1 MLEFNKLKKSG
12 TAVFL
17 DTNVLDNHLYIF
29 GRSGAG
35 KTVLFKR
42 IYSQLKAQIILNR
55 EKANIITHAIKD
67 DLVAENFTENDY
79 ILNPYDERGS
89 DFNIMSLIE
98 QEADI
103 TAIANAAL
111 NAVSSQSE
119 DDRFWQDGGKDLF
132 EGLLYMALYVAN
144 EDNSIKLNNFL
155 LRNLKNIGIVAFATK
170 LQEVVAKYPRA
181 VNALS
186 RIEIVL
192 EDQSNKTAKSFWD
205 FFMMSTKFLDI
216 IKEDNNNEEID
227 LDNLIYNPQQQTVFL
242 ANYTDIKD
250 EIAPYL
256 TIFLTLYI
264 KKLLAKSEKVKT
276 KTYFFLDELGNL
288 GKVDKLEEL
297 ITLGRSKGGHVLL
310 ANQDIPRLE
319 KIYTK
324 EILAAILESCA
335 TNVVMNVGKETA
347 KFFEELIGKKQV
359 KRTDTSHTTAVF
371 SERDSKGVNEKL
383 VLEEVVLASE
393 LNNFKTLE
401 FVFKTLGTDWV
412 RVQSKFEPEIDKYEE
427 IATGFDKTDRFNL
440 NAREIIKQQNQEKW
454 KKKEVEEDVV

>member
-1 MLEFNKLKKSG
+1 MSKFDELKKAG
-12 TAVFL
+12 MGVFL

-42 IYSQLKAQIILNR
+42 IYSQLKAQIILNN
-55 EKANIITHAIKD
+55 EKASIITHAIKD
-67 DLVAENFTENDY
+67 DLIAENFTQNDF

-98 QEADI
+98 QEADV

-111 NAVSSQSE
+111 NAVSSGSE
-119 DDRFWQDGGKDLF
+119 DDKFWQDGGRDLF
-132 EGLLYMALYVAN
+132 EGLLYMAIYVAN
-144 EDNSIKLNNFL
+144 IDKTAKLDNFL
-155 LRNLKNIGIVAFATK
+155 LRNLKNLGIVAFATK
-170 LQEVVAKYPRA
+170 LKDVAAQYPRA
-181 VNALS
+181 INALS

-192 EDQSNKTAKSFWD
+192 EDPSNKTAKSFWD
-205 FFMMSTKFLDI
+205 FFMMATKFLDV
-216 IKEDNNNEEID
+216 IKENNKNEEID
-227 LDNLIYNPQQQTVFL
+227 LDDLIYKPTGQTVFL

-264 KKLLAKSEKVKT
+264 KKLLAKSEKIDT

-319 KIYTK
+319 KIYGK
-324 EILAAILESCA
+324 EILAAMLESCA
-335 TNVVMNVGKETA
+335 TNIIMNVGKETA
-347 KFFEELIGKKQV
+347 QYFEQLIGKKQV

-383 VLEEVVLASE
+383 VLEEVILASE

-401 FVFKTLGTDWV
+401 FVFKTLGTDWIH
-412 RVQSKFEPEIDKYEE
+412 VQSKFEPKIDKYNE
-427 IATGFDKTDRFNL
+427 IAVGFDKTDRFNL
-440 NAREIIKQQNQEKW
+440 NAKEIINKQKNEKW
-454 KKKEVEEDVV
+454 KKEVEDVV